1 MQSVFGLTAARVGSI
16 IKCRLNGRACA
27 GTGARLFSDIR
38 WELAFSRV
46 GSLLERRERMSGWS
60 YGDVSERGSV
70 EKHFLSICFEF
81 GNTEGFDGLCKQTMD
96 VLYQKLIVCNVLQCR
111 TAESRRSVFALRL
124 FGSVLKKAGAEKRH
138 TEEVPRRNAASPE
151 WETDI
156 HHHQMKE

>member
-1 MQSVFGLTAARVGSI
+1 MTAEGVGSI

-27 GTGARLFSDIR
+27 GTGTRLFSDIR

-70 EKHFLSICFEF
+70 WKHFLSICFEF

-111 TAESRRSVFALRL
+111 TAESRRSVFAPRL
-124 FGSVLKKAGAEKRH
+124 FGSVLKKSEQKSTIRKKCRGGRPHPRNGKR
-138 TEEVPRRNAASPE
+138 TSIKRRNDPN
-151 WETDI
+151 
-156 HHHQMKE
+156 

>member
-1 MQSVFGLTAARVGSI
+1 
-16 IKCRLNGRACA
+16 
-27 GTGARLFSDIR
+27 
-38 WELAFSRV
+38 
-46 GSLLERRERMSGWS
+46 MSGWS

-138 TEEVPRRNAASPE
+138 TEEVLRRNAASPE

>member
-1 MQSVFGLTAARVGSI
+1 M
-16 IKCRLNGRACA
+16 
-27 GTGARLFSDIR
+27 
-38 WELAFSRV
+38 
-46 GSLLERRERMSGWS
+46 
-60 YGDVSERGSV
+60 
-70 EKHFLSICFEF
+70 
-81 GNTEGFDGLCKQTMD
+81 CKQTMD

-156 HHHQMKE
+156 HHHQTEEMTQTDKTEIRKECNKCLYFWESSLRC